1 MFSAFFLQNVGFP
14 KSWSVLCFTVVCFC
28 CSVNN
33 RKKAVLREEGGMAER
48 VKERGEQAR
57 GLVLAEGN
65 FEEHP
70 YFRVGDRNAGTGI
83 LTYEN
88 ELRTRDGHVLR
99 QSWTVRAAHGR
110 GLPGRFDQDVYVA
123 LLQMIDDKGL
133 PEDGWLSFSLYEL
146 VELMGRK
153 HSGRDYRQVRESLRR
168 LAMTSIES
176 DNAFYHRGWKEYI
189 SDTFSLLS
197 EVKLSEY
204 DDPQGERTDR
214 NRVLLSQYFVDSY
227 KANYLKNIDV
237 EFYWSLASPIAKRLY
252 RLVDKKRNGRRLWE
266 VELFSLKDRIPL
278 SDYKYASKI
287 KEKLAPAHAEL
298 IEKDFLKRVTYRES
312 GGNEFA
318 SYEITEGFQ
327 ARKSTS
333 GGLELPTGDEFFC
346 VQRLKAEGMGTK
358 VAEELVAAH
367 GASRVMR
374 YVEALPYQKNLRN
387 PAGWL
392 RKAIE
397 NNYEMD
403 MPAVSIRP
411 KQVPEGSKTEEYTRF
426 FDGADKAQASQT
438 QDGDDQNPLDKDP
451 QHVSSAVERAPLP
464 LPIIDPRAAEVW
476 DPLLEGLSEDI
487 NAPNLR
493 VWFEGTVPTAF
504 QDSTLILHV
513 PNKFALEYIES
524 RFGERLRSTLI
535 EQVGADAKLVV
546 QVPEGASSGDCTLAG
561 ATNGA
566 TNLSSHGQS
575 GLLG

>member
-1 MFSAFFLQNVGFP
+1 
-14 KSWSVLCFTVVCFC
+14 
-28 CSVNN
+28 
-33 RKKAVLREEGGMAER
+33 MAEK
-48 VKERGEQAR
+48 VKKRGEQAK
-57 GLVLAEGN
+57 GPVLAEGN

-70 YFRVGDRNAGTGI
+70 YFRVGDRNAGTGVM
-83 LTYEN
+83 TYEN

-99 QSWTVRAAHGR
+99 QSWTVRAVHGR

-133 PEDGWLSFSLYEL
+133 PGDGWLSFSLYEL

-153 HSGRDYRQVRESLRR
+153 HSGRDYKQVRESLRR
-168 LAMTSIES
+168 LATTSIES
-176 DNAFYHRGWKEYI
+176 DNAFYHRGRKEYI

-204 DDPQGERTDR
+204 EDSQGERTDR

-237 EFYWSLASPIAKRLY
+237 EFYWSLSSPIAKRLY

-266 VELFSLKDRIPL
+266 AELFSLKDRIPL

-298 IEKDFLKRVTYRES
+298 IEKDFLKGITYRRS

-318 SYEITEGFQ
+318 SYEITEGFH
-327 ARKSTS
+327 ARRSAV
-333 GGLELPTGDEFFC
+333 GALELPSGDEFFC

-358 VAEELVAAH
+358 VAEELVAMH

-397 NNYEMD
+397 NNY
-403 MPAVSIRP
+403 
-411 KQVPEGSKTEEYTRF
+411 
-426 FDGADKAQASQT
+426 
-438 QDGDDQNPLDKDP
+438 
-451 QHVSSAVERAPLP
+451 
-464 LPIIDPRAAEVW
+464 
-476 DPLLEGLSEDI
+476 
-487 NAPNLR
+487 
-493 VWFEGTVPTAF
+493 
-504 QDSTLILHV
+504 
-513 PNKFALEYIES
+513 
-524 RFGERLRSTLI
+524 
-535 EQVGADAKLVV
+535 
-546 QVPEGASSGDCTLAG
+546 
-561 ATNGA
+561 
-566 TNLSSHGQS
+566 
-575 GLLG
+575 

>member
-1 MFSAFFLQNVGFP
+1 
-14 KSWSVLCFTVVCFC
+14 
-28 CSVNN
+28 
-33 RKKAVLREEGGMAER
+33 MAEKG
-48 VKERGEQAR
+48 KEHGEQAK

-70 YFRVGDRNAGTGI
+70 YFRVGDRNAGTSV

-133 PEDGWLSFSLYEL
+133 PENGWLSFSLYEL

-168 LAMTSIES
+168 LATTSIES

-204 DDPQGERTDR
+204 EDPKAERTDR

-266 VELFSLKDRIPL
+266 AELFSLKDRIPL

-298 IEKDFLKRVTYRES
+298 LAKDFLKRVTYRKS
-312 GGNEFA
+312 GGTEFA
-318 SYEITEGFQ
+318 SYEITDGFH
-327 ARKSTS
+327 ARRSAI

-358 VAEELVAAH
+358 TAEKLVATH

-392 RKAIE
+392 RWAIE
-397 NNYEMD
+397 EAPELD
-403 MPAVSIRP
+403 IPAPAAAPTSTQRPHPAVEASLEEVADTTTEP
-411 KQVPEGSKTEEYTRF
+411 VSPPVP
-426 FDGADKAQASQT
+426 
-438 QDGDDQNPLDKDP
+438 
-451 QHVSSAVERAPLP
+451 
-464 LPIIDPRAAEVW
+464 DPRAEVVW
-476 DPLLEGLSEDI
+476 SLVLEELCQQI
-487 NAPNLR
+487 NAPSSR
-493 VWFEGTVPTAF
+493 VWFEGSIPTSF
-504 QDSTLILHV
+504 ENSTLTLQV
-513 PNKFALEYIES
+513 PNSFAVEYIDT
-524 RFGERLRSTLI
+524 RFGEQIRSVLE
-535 EQVGADAKLVV
+535 EQVGPGIEISIQSYGTDSSAF
-546 QVPEGASSGDCTLAG
+546 ASAQQR
-561 ATNGA
+561 AM
-566 TNLSSHGQS
+566 
-575 GLLG
+575 

>member
-1 MFSAFFLQNVGFP
+1 
-14 KSWSVLCFTVVCFC
+14 
-28 CSVNN
+28 
-33 RKKAVLREEGGMAER
+33 MAEKG
-48 VKERGEQAR
+48 KEHGEQAK

-70 YFRVGDRNAGTGI
+70 YFRVGDRNAGTGV

-133 PEDGWLSFSLYEL
+133 PENGWLSFSLYEL

-168 LAMTSIES
+168 LATTSIES

-204 DDPQGERTDR
+204 EDPKAERTDR

-266 VELFSLKDRIPL
+266 AELFSLKDRIPL

-298 IEKDFLKRVTYRES
+298 LAKDFLKRVTYRKS
-312 GGNEFA
+312 GGTEFA
-318 SYEITEGFQ
+318 SYEITDGFH
-327 ARKSTS
+327 ARRSAI

-358 VAEELVAAH
+358 AAEKLVATH
-367 GASRVMR
+367 GASRVIR

-392 RKAIE
+392 RWAIE
-397 NNYEMD
+397 EAPELD
-403 MPAVSIRP
+403 IPAPAAAPISTQRPHPAVEASLEE
-411 KQVPEGSKTEEYTRF
+411 VADTTTE
-426 FDGADKAQASQT
+426 
-438 QDGDDQNPLDKDP
+438 P
-451 QHVSSAVERAPLP
+451 VSSPVP
-464 LPIIDPRAAEVW
+464 DPRAEVVW
-476 DPLLEGLSEDI
+476 SLVLEELCQQI
-487 NAPNLR
+487 NAPSSR
-493 VWFEGTVPTAF
+493 VWFEGTIPTSF
-504 QDSTLILHV
+504 ENSTLTLQV
-513 PNKFALEYIES
+513 PNSFAVEYIDT
-524 RFGERLRSTLI
+524 RFGEQIRSVLE
-535 EQVGADAKLVV
+535 EQVGPGTEISIQSYGTNSSDFTSV
-546 QVPEGASSGDCTLAG
+546 QQRAM
-561 ATNGA
+561 
-566 TNLSSHGQS
+566 
-575 GLLG
+575 

>member
-1 MFSAFFLQNVGFP
+1 
-14 KSWSVLCFTVVCFC
+14 
-28 CSVNN
+28 
-33 RKKAVLREEGGMAER
+33 MAEKI
-48 VKERGEQAR
+48 KERGEQAK

-70 YFRVGDRNAGTGI
+70 YFRVGDRNAGTGA

-123 LLQMIDDKGL
+123 LLQMIDDKDL

-168 LAMTSIES
+168 LATTSIES

-204 DDPQGERTDR
+204 EDPKAERTDR

-298 IEKDFLKRVTYRES
+298 IEKDFLKRITYRKS
-312 GGNEFA
+312 GSNEFA
-318 SYEITEGFQ
+318 SYEITEDFH
-327 ARKSTS
+327 ARRSAIGT
-333 GGLELPTGDEFFC
+333 LELPSGDDFFC
-346 VQRLKAEGMGTK
+346 IQRLKAEGMGTK
-358 VAEELVAAH
+358 AAEELVATY
-367 GASRVMR
+367 GTPRVMR
-374 YVEALPYQKNLRN
+374 YIEALPYQKNLRN

-392 RKAIE
+392 RWAIE
-397 NNYEMD
+397 HAPELD
-403 MPAVSIRP
+403 IPAPAAPTTFTKEREP
-411 KQVPEGSKTEEYTRF
+411 PPEVIAEETETELLQPPV
-426 FDGADKAQASQT
+426 ADPHAKS
-438 QDGDDQNPLDKDP
+438 
-451 QHVSSAVERAPLP
+451 
-464 LPIIDPRAAEVW
+464 VW
-476 DPLLEGLSEDI
+476 DPLLAALSQDI
-487 NAPNLR
+487 NAPSSS
-493 VWFEGTVPTAF
+493 VWFEGVVPTAF
-504 QDSTLILHV
+504 ADSTLVLRV
-513 PNKFALEYIES
+513 SNSFALEYIES
-524 RFGERLRSTLI
+524 RFGELMRRVLT
-535 EQVGADAKLVV
+535 EQLGPDAKLVV
-546 QVPEGASSGDCTLAG
+546 QAP
-561 ATNGA
+561 
-566 TNLSSHGQS
+566 
-575 GLLG
+575 

>member
-1 MFSAFFLQNVGFP
+1 MVEKVE
-14 KSWSVLCFTVVCFC
+14 KS
-28 CSVNN
+28 
-33 RKKAVLREEGGMAER
+33 
-48 VKERGEQAR
+48 KERGEQAK

-70 YFRVGDRNAGTGI
+70 YFRVGDRNAGTGV

-133 PEDGWLSFSLYEL
+133 PEDGWLGFSLYEL

-168 LAMTSIES
+168 LATTSIES

-204 DDPQGERTDR
+204 EDPKVERTDR

-266 VELFSLKDRIPL
+266 AELFSLKDRIPL

-298 IEKDFLKRVTYRES
+298 IKKDFLKGVTYRNS
-312 GGNEFA
+312 GGTQFA
-318 SYEITEGFQ
+318 SYEITEGFH
-327 ARKSTS
+327 ARRSAS
-333 GGLELPTGDEFFC
+333 GGLKLPSGDEFFC

-358 VAEELVAAH
+358 AAEEVVATH

-397 NNYEMD
+397 NNYELD
-403 MPAVSIRP
+403 MPSVSTFTKP
-411 KQVPEGSKTEEYTRF
+411 VPTDSKVEANPYQRSFAAPEERREDYAWFFSEADDAQDDRNRHEEEQERRVSQGSNQEEPSSEST
-426 FDGADKAQASQT
+426 
-438 QDGDDQNPLDKDP
+438 LDP
-451 QHVSSAVERAPLP
+451 QAIEAWESLVEDLVALREQEILP
-464 LPIIDPRAAEVW
+464 PWFDQ
-476 DPLLEGLSEDI
+476 LEGGQL
-487 NAPNLR
+487 
-493 VWFEGTVPTAF
+493 EGATLTV
-504 QDSTLILHV
+504 LV
-513 PNKFALEYIES
+513 PNSTAANYLNDHFGTDLVRLWRKHAGSDASLQVTTSLRPNKQTALI
-524 RFGERLRSTLI
+524 G
-535 EQVGADAKLVV
+535 
-546 QVPEGASSGDCTLAG
+546 
-561 ATNGA
+561 
-566 TNLSSHGQS
+566 
-575 GLLG
+575 

>member
-1 MFSAFFLQNVGFP
+1 
-14 KSWSVLCFTVVCFC
+14 
-28 CSVNN
+28 
-33 RKKAVLREEGGMAER
+33 MAEK
-48 VKERGEQAR
+48 VKQRGEQAK

-70 YFRVGDRNAGTGI
+70 YFRIGDRNAGTGV

-88 ELRTRDGHVLR
+88 ELRTRDGHILR

-133 PEDGWLSFSLYEL
+133 PDDGWLSFSLYEL
-146 VELMGRK
+146 VDLMGRK

-168 LAMTSIES
+168 LATTSIES

-204 DDPQGERTDR
+204 EDPKGERPDR

-266 VELFSLKDRIPL
+266 AELFSLKDRIPL

-298 IEKDFLKRVTYRES
+298 IQKDFLKRVNYRKS
-312 GGNEFA
+312 VGSEFA
-318 SYEITEGFQ
+318 SYEITEGFH
-327 ARKSTS
+327 ARRSAV
-333 GGLELPTGDEFFC
+333 GALELPSGDEFFC
-346 VQRLKAEGMGTK
+346 VQRLKAEGMGTRA
-358 VAEELVAAH
+358 AEELVASH

-397 NNYEMD
+397 NNYELD
-403 MPAVSIRP
+403 MPPVSTLP
-411 KQVPEGSKTEEYTRF
+411 KQIATDSKVEANPDQSSFEASKEKTEDYAWFVPEADEAQDNRDRHEEDPSSEPTLDPQAIEAWESLVEDLVALRGQDCLPPWFEQLEGGQLEGTTLTVLVPNSTAANYLNDHF
-426 FDGADKAQASQT
+426 GADLVRLWQ
-438 QDGDDQNPLDKDP
+438 
-451 QHVSSAVERAPLP
+451 ERN
-464 LPIIDPRAAEVW
+464 
-476 DPLLEGLSEDI
+476 G
-487 NAPNLR
+487 
-493 VWFEGTVPTAF
+493 FCGM
-504 QDSTLILHV
+504 
-513 PNKFALEYIES
+513 
-524 RFGERLRSTLI
+524 
-535 EQVGADAKLVV
+535 V
-546 QVPEGASSGDCTLAG
+546 QV
-561 ATNGA
+561 A
-566 TNLSSHGQS
+566 TNLRSSKQTALIG
-575 GLLG
+575 

>member
-1 MFSAFFLQNVGFP
+1 
-14 KSWSVLCFTVVCFC
+14 
-28 CSVNN
+28 
-33 RKKAVLREEGGMAER
+33 LREEGGMAEIA
-48 VKERGEQAR
+48 KERGEQAR

-88 ELRTRDGHVLR
+88 ELRTRDGHILR

-214 NRVLLSQYFVDSY
+214 NRVLLSRYFVDSY

-266 VELFSLKDRIPL
+266 AELFSLKDRIPL

-298 IEKDFLKRVTYRES
+298 IEKDFLKRVTYRKS

-327 ARKSTS
+327 ARRSTS

-397 NNYEMD
+397 NNYELD
-403 MPAVSIRP
+403 MPAFSIRP
-411 KQVPEGSKTEEYTRF
+411 KHVPEGSKTEEYTWF
-426 FDGADKAQASQT
+426 FDETDKAQVSQT

-451 QHVSSAVERAPLP
+451 QHVSSAVSTAPLP

-476 DPLLEGLSEDI
+476 DSLLEGLSEDI

-504 QDSTLILHV
+504 EDSTLILHV

-524 RFGERLRSTLI
+524 RFGECLRSTLI
-535 EQVGADAKLVV
+535 EQVGPHAKLVV
-546 QVPEGASSGDCTLAG
+546 QAPKGASSGECAFPG
-561 ATNGA
+561 RE
-566 TNLSSHGQS
+566 QS
-575 GLLG
+575 

>member
-1 MFSAFFLQNVGFP
+1 
-14 KSWSVLCFTVVCFC
+14 
-28 CSVNN
+28 
-33 RKKAVLREEGGMAER
+33 
-48 VKERGEQAR
+48 
-57 GLVLAEGN
+57 
-65 FEEHP
+65 
-70 YFRVGDRNAGTGI
+70 
-83 LTYEN
+83 
-88 ELRTRDGHVLR
+88 
-99 QSWTVRAAHGR
+99 
-110 GLPGRFDQDVYVA
+110 LPGRFDQDVYVA

-146 VELMGRK
+146 IELMGRK

-168 LAMTSIES
+168 LATTSIES

-204 DDPQGERTDR
+204 EDPQEERTDR

-266 VELFSLKDRIPL
+266 AELFSLKDRIPL

-298 IEKDFLKRVTYRES
+298 IEKDFLKGVTYRKS

-318 SYEITEGFQ
+318 SYEITEGFY
-327 ARKSTS
+327 ARRSAIGS
-333 GGLELPTGDEFFC
+333 LEHPSGDEFFC
-346 VQRLKAEGMGTK
+346 VQRLNAEGMGTK
-358 VAEELVAAH
+358 VAEELVATH

-397 NNYEMD
+397 NNYELD
-403 MPAVSIRP
+403 MPPVSTRT
-411 KQVPEGSKTEEYTRF
+411 KQVPGGSKVEDYVWFFGEADEDKVSRTQGSNHNSPVEDPNQVPDTAETELLPPPVP
-426 FDGADKAQASQT
+426 DA
-438 QDGDDQNPLDKDP
+438 
-451 QHVSSAVERAPLP
+451 RA
-464 LPIIDPRAAEVW
+464 EQVW
-476 DPLLEGLSEDI
+476 DMLLEALSTEI
-487 NAPNLR
+487 NAPSIR

-504 QDSTLILHV
+504 EDSTLVVQV
-513 PNKFALEYIES
+513 PNHFALEYIET
-524 RFGERLRSTLI
+524 RFGERIRSVLK
-535 EQVGADAKLVV
+535 EQVGAEATLVL
-546 QVPEGASSGDCTLAG
+546 QAPDGTSSADVHRSV
-561 ATNGA
+561 
-566 TNLSSHGQS
+566 NLTGEQ
-575 GLLG
+575 G

>member
-1 MFSAFFLQNVGFP
+1 MVEKIKN
-14 KSWSVLCFTVVCFC
+14 
-28 CSVNN
+28 
-33 RKKAVLREEGGMAER
+33 
-48 VKERGEQAR
+48 RGEQAK

-70 YFRVGDRNAGTGI
+70 YFRVGDRNASTGV

-88 ELRTRDGHVLR
+88 ELKTKDGHILR

-153 HSGRDYRQVRESLRR
+153 HSGRDYQQVRESLRK
-168 LAMTSIES
+168 LATTSIES

-204 DDPQGERTDR
+204 EDPNRERTDR
-214 NRVLLSQYFVDSY
+214 NRVHLSQYFVDSY

-237 EFYWSLASPIAKRLY
+237 EFYWSLSSPIAKRLY
-252 RLVDKKRNGRRLWE
+252 RLVDKKRNGRRRWE
-266 VELFSLKDRIPL
+266 AELFSLKDRIPL

-298 IEKDFLKRVTYRES
+298 IENGFLKGVTYRKS
-312 GGNEFA
+312 GGKEFA
-318 SYEITEGFQ
+318 TYEITEGFH
-327 ARKSTS
+327 ARRSTS
-333 GGLELPTGDEFFC
+333 GALELPRGDEFFC

-358 VAEELVAAH
+358 VAEQLVATH
-367 GASRVMR
+367 GASRIMR

-397 NNYEMD
+397 NNYELD
-403 MPAVSIRP
+403 MPPVSPLP
-411 KQVPEGSKTEEYTRF
+411 KQLSTTDSKTGANPYQRTFEASKERREDYARFFGEANEHYDRIQHEEEQEAHRTRASQKSAHEGSCPYPALDPQAIESWASLVEDLVALYDRESLPPWFDQLEGGRLEGTTLTILVPNSTAANHLNDRF
-426 FDGADKAQASQT
+426 GADLMRIWCEHT
-438 QDGDDQNPLDKDP
+438 G
-451 QHVSSAVERAPLP
+451 
-464 LPIIDPRAAEVW
+464 AE
-476 DPLLEGLSEDI
+476 G
-487 NAPNLR
+487 A
-493 VWFEGTVPTAF
+493 
-504 QDSTLILHV
+504 ILQV
-513 PNKFALEYIES
+513 ATD
-524 RFGERLRSTLI
+524 LRSDKR
-535 EQVGADAKLVV
+535 A
-546 QVPEGASSGDCTLAG
+546 
-561 ATNGA
+561 
-566 TNLSSHGQS
+566 
-575 GLLG
+575 LLTK

>member
-1 MFSAFFLQNVGFP
+1 MAE
-14 KSWSVLCFTVVCFC
+14 KI
-28 CSVNN
+28 
-33 RKKAVLREEGGMAER
+33 KEREE
-48 VKERGEQAR
+48 QAK

-70 YFRVGDRNAGTGI
+70 YFRVGDRNAGTGV

-123 LLQMIDDKGL
+123 LLQMIDDKDL

-168 LAMTSIES
+168 LATTSIES

-204 DDPQGERTDR
+204 EDPKAERTDR

-266 VELFSLKDRIPL
+266 AELFSLKDRIPL

-298 IEKDFLKRVTYRES
+298 IEKDFLKRITYRKS
-312 GGNEFA
+312 GSNEFA
-318 SYEITEGFQ
+318 SYEITEDFH
-327 ARKSTS
+327 ARRSAIGT
-333 GGLELPTGDEFFC
+333 LELPSGDDFFC
-346 VQRLKAEGMGTK
+346 IQRLKAEGMGTK
-358 VAEELVAAH
+358 AAEELVATY
-367 GASRVMR
+367 GTPRVMR
-374 YVEALPYQKNLRN
+374 YIEALPYQKNLRN

-392 RKAIE
+392 RWAIE
-397 NNYEMD
+397 HAPELD
-403 MPAVSIRP
+403 IPAP
-411 KQVPEGSKTEEYTRF
+411 AAPTTFTKEPEPPSEVIAEETETELLQPPV
-426 FDGADKAQASQT
+426 ADPHAKA
-438 QDGDDQNPLDKDP
+438 
-451 QHVSSAVERAPLP
+451 VWAPL
-464 LPIIDPRAAEVW
+464 LAA
-476 DPLLEGLSEDI
+476 LSQDI
-487 NAPNLR
+487 NAPSSS
-493 VWFEGTVPTAF
+493 VWFEGVVPTAF
-504 QDSTLILHV
+504 ADSTLVLRV
-513 PNKFALEYIES
+513 PNSFALEYIES
-524 RFGERLRSTLI
+524 RFGELMRRVLT
-535 EQVGADAKLVV
+535 EQLGSDAKLVV
-546 QVPEGASSGDCTLAG
+546 QAP
-561 ATNGA
+561 
-566 TNLSSHGQS
+566 
-575 GLLG
+575 

>member
-1 MFSAFFLQNVGFP
+1 
-14 KSWSVLCFTVVCFC
+14 
-28 CSVNN
+28 
-33 RKKAVLREEGGMAER
+33 MAEKVR
-48 VKERGEQAR
+48 ERGEQAK
-57 GLVLAEGN
+57 GLILAEGN

-70 YFRVGDRNAGTGI
+70 YFRVGDRNAGTGV

-168 LAMTSIES
+168 LATTSIES

-204 DDPQGERTDR
+204 EDPTAERTDR
-214 NRVLLSQYFVDSY
+214 NRVLLSRYFVDSY

-298 IEKDFLKRVTYRES
+298 IDKDFLKRVTYRKS
-312 GGNEFA
+312 GGDEFA
-318 SYEITEGFQ
+318 SYELTEDFH
-327 ARKSTS
+327 ARRSAI
-333 GGLELPTGDEFFC
+333 GALELPSGDEFFC
-346 VQRLKAEGMGTK
+346 VQRLKAEGIGTK
-358 VAEELVAAH
+358 VAEELVAMH
-367 GASRVMR
+367 GVSRVMR

-397 NNYEMD
+397 SNYELD
-403 MPAVSIRP
+403 MPPVSTLPQRAP
-411 KQVPEGSKTEEYTRF
+411 MGSKVEDYARFLGEGDQDQDDRARGQEKQGHRRTEASRDLDQEEPSPSEPVPDPEAIEGWESLVEDLVALRGQNSLPPW
-426 FDGADKAQASQT
+426 FDQLEGGELEGATLTVLVPNSTAANYLNDHFGSDLLRLWRERLGAEAVLQVATDLSSDK
-438 QDGDDQNPLDKDP
+438 
-451 QHVSSAVERAPLP
+451 
-464 LPIIDPRAAEVW
+464 RAA
-476 DPLLEGLSEDI
+476 L
-487 NAPNLR
+487 
-493 VWFEGTVPTAF
+493 
-504 QDSTLILHV
+504 
-513 PNKFALEYIES
+513 
-524 RFGERLRSTLI
+524 
-535 EQVGADAKLVV
+535 VG
-546 QVPEGASSGDCTLAG
+546 
-561 ATNGA
+561 
-566 TNLSSHGQS
+566 
-575 GLLG
+575 